1 MATAKL
7 YSLVPETQ
15 PKKALTGQAKQVWEE
30 LSADPT
36 PRLATD
42 IDAQVGPKFKTRQ
55 DTLRVTLYYLLVFKK
70 QGLVQAAP
78 QAKAE
83 PVAVEPAPTTEELE
97 ETISAS

>member
-7 YSLVPETQ
+7 YSMVENAKPARE
-15 PKKALTGQAKQVWEE
+15 LTGQAKQVWEE
-30 LSADPT
+30 LQVDTT

-70 QGLVQAAP
+70 QGIVQATAQAP
-78 QAKAE
+78 KVDA
-83 PVAVEPAPTTEELE
+83 PAPEPTTEELE
-97 ETISAS
+97 ETVTAS